1 MNRGLWRALDQTKQW
16 RETTATYGGSDS
28 TQLSFNAP
36 RYVRFASVHEPRD
49 FGAVGSISLDLQGL
63 VGAQSGTQTLFFRLT
78 AKEECRL
85 GMRKVPINRYTD
97 QYISIGLSGE
107 EVGLIDLQE
116 DFEAD
121 IQTSQIDLGYVT
133 CGYWETGY
141 AELDCQF
148 AELEQGS
155 IAQQELGYL
164 GDKIC
169 PPGRYIFTVSSSQWP
184 KLPFHV
190 QIAVATPPVLFGIAT
205 QSTDAFGSIGLK
217 SLAGVATMESAPV
230 LVLGTDKR
238 LTGIAT
244 NETKPQGR
252 IQRTS
257 PFG

>member
-1 MNRGLWRALDQTKQW
+1 MDQTKQW
-16 RETTATYGGSDS
+16 RNTVAAYGGSDN
-28 TQLSFNAP
+28 TELSFNAS
-36 RYVRFASVHEPRD
+36 RYVRYASVHEPRD
-49 FGAVGSISLDLQGL
+49 FGAVGSIGLDLQGL

-97 QYISIGLSGE
+97 QYISIGISGE
-107 EVGLIDLQE
+107 DIGLIDLQE
-116 DFEAD
+116 DLEAD
-121 IQTSQIDLGYVT
+121 IQSAQIDLGYVT

-155 IAQQELGYL
+155 LAQEELSYL
-164 GDKIC
+164 GDQTF
-169 PPGRYIFTVSSSQWP
+169 PPGRYTFTVSSSQWP

-205 QSTDAFGSIGLK
+205 QSTDAFGSVGLK
-217 SLAGVATMESAPV
+217 SLIGVAAMETAPT
-230 LVLGTDKR
+230 LVVGTDKR
-238 LTGIAT
+238 LVGIAT
-244 NETKPQGR
+244 NETKPQGK